1 MVFFPE
7 AVGIPSLRALARK
20 LLELLSDYETE
31 KEPLLFHVFSNSGAS
46 LYRYVQ
52 EPADPA
58 LLPPA
63 CGGTT
68 FDSSPGD
75 KSLVGSLR
83 ALLFLTREHSVALR
97 MLFVVAVTL
106 SLLLF
111 RFLFPSLAALYL
123 PHQML

>member
-7 AVGIPSLRALARK
+7 TVGIPSLCALARK

-75 KSLVGSLR
+75 KSLVGSLSPAISHAGTLCGAAHAVR
-83 ALLFLTREHSVALR
+83 CGRHPVVTPVPLPVSFTRCPYTYQPV
-97 MLFVVAVTL
+97 
-106 SLLLF
+106 
-111 RFLFPSLAALYL
+111 
-123 PHQML
+123 